1 MSDLAATGCG
11 NNDCG
16 CGNSRSG
23 GLLCNMDSC
32 SLLWIIVL
40 LSVLNNNSCGCDSGI
55 LGRNGGGCDW
65 LILILLFSCFCGN
78 NDGCGCC

>member
-16 CGNSRSG
+16 CGNNRSG
-23 GLLCNMDSC
+23 CLFGNMDSC
-32 SLLWIIVL
+32 SWLWIIIL
-40 LSVLNNNSCGCDSGI
+40 LSLFNNNSCGCDSGI
-55 LGRNGGGCDW
+55 LGRNGNSCDW
-65 LILILLFSCFCGN
+65 LIIILLFSCFCGQ